1 MMVKNKKGFTLVE
14 LLIVMVIIGILMAV
28 AIIGLGAAQ
37 ADARNNARET
47 AVKGMAGLFET
58 FYGNNGQT
66 YPNNWSLDTA
76 NGYLSLIAPG
86 KTIVNAQSTNSII
99 CAATIDP
106 AGSGYN
112 PSVGATSCN
121 STQTPAGLS
130 VTDTTTSYNASSIMT
145 GSSSISNSTQY
156 FYIPFVGTTPN
167 NTSPSAVDAYI
178 VGACLENNGIFAY
191 TANSTDANFTQS
203 GNSITFAGGDTITC
217 TGF

>member
-66 YPNNWSLDTA
+66 YPYSWSLDTST
-76 NGYLSLIAPG
+76 GYLMLTPPG
-86 KTIVNAQSTNSII
+86 GTAKSTNSII

-106 AGSGYN
+106 TGSGYN
-112 PSVGATSCN
+112 PAGGATSCTSSN
-121 STQTPAGLS
+121 PSGLAVNGTISQTYTALS
-130 VTDTTTSYNASSIMT
+130 ATK
-145 GSSSISNSTQY
+145 SNSTQY
-156 FYIPFVGTTPN
+156 FYIPFTGTTPDGG
-167 NTSPSAVDAYI
+167 SGSSAAVDAYI

-191 TANSTDANFTQS
+191 TSNSTDANFIQS
-203 GNSITFAGGDTITC
+203 GNSITYGNGAYSVTC
-217 TGF
+217 SGY